1 MLLYYFYYYN
11 NLLSFTVVKPIFY
24 TYIYMYIY
32 IPIKRET
39 LFKNLVS

>member
-24 TYIYMYIY
+24 TYIYMYICIY
-32 IPIKRET
+32 KKGNT
-39 LFKNLVS
+39 F